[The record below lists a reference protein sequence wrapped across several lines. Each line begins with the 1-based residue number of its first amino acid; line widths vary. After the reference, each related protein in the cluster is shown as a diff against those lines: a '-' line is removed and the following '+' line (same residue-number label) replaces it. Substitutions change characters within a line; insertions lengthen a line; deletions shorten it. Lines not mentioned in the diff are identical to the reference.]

1 MFSATETAG
10 TLIERRCRVGKKGM
24 RQTHSV
30 ETGPMGLLRV
40 PVWPP
45 QRPGER
51 ELCRRS
57 EASIELS

>member
-1 MFSATETAG
+1 M
-10 TLIERRCRVGKKGM
+10 V
-24 RQTHSV
+24 
-30 ETGPMGLLRV
+30 LLRV

-45 QRPGER
+45 QRPGEP